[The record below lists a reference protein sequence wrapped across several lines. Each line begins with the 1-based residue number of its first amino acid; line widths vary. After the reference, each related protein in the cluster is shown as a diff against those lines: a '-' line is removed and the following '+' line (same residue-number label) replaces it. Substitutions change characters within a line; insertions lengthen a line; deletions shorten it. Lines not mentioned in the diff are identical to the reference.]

1 MKITDYPTFNK
12 EWDKKEIKKK
22 TEKMLE
28 EIGELQYKMYA
39 QGKFSILIVLQG
51 TDASG
56 KDGITKGLLKYCN
69 PIGVEVHSFKKPTE
83 LEYAHDFLWRIHN
96 VCPAKGVMQ
105 VFIRSHYEDILVPTV
120 GKYIPADII
129 EKRYETINTF
139 EKMLEAN
146 GTNVLKFFLN
156 VSKEVQEERLLE
168 RIELKE
174 KHWKHKD
181 GDWDT
186 REQFEEYL
194 KVYQQLLTRCNE
206 VPWHVAPS
214 DKNWQKLYA
223 VATVVLKAL
232 KGLDLQWPELVTER
246 VWEESKTAPE
256 VETIP
261 EATTK
266 QKAKVMPEAKTKQKA
281 KSKPEVKKKPEA
293 RTKRSRSGGTKK

>member
-12 EWDKKEIKKK
+12 EWDKKETKKK

>member
-266 QKAKVMPEAKTKQKA
+266 QKAKVKPEAKTKQKA

-293 RTKRSRSGGTKK
+293 RTKKSRSGGTKK

>member
-266 QKAKVMPEAKTKQKA
+266 QKAKVKPEAKTKQKA
-281 KSKPEVKKKPEA
+281 KSKPEVKKKPEV

>member
-12 EWDKKEIKKK
+12 EWDKKETKKK

-261 EATTK
+261 AATTK
-266 QKAKVMPEAKTKQKA
+266 QKAKVKPEAKTKQKA